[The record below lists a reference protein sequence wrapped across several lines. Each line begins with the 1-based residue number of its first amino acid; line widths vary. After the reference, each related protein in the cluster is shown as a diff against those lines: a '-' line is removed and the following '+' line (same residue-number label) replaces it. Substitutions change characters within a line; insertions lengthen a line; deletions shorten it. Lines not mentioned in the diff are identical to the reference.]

1 MRLWRI
7 VPAVPPDDPRWL
19 GGPIWREIIV
29 RAESAAEARVI
40 ASRMDADVFEYRPD
54 RNSAGAQ
61 AMDMPSALY
70 DETLYEVLE
79 IPAGATTQFTPE
91 GPREILVAHRSGT
104 A

>member
-7 VPAVPPDDPRWL
+7 VPAVPPEDPRWL
-19 GGPIWREIIV
+19 GGPIWREMIV

-40 ASRMDADVFEYRPD
+40 ASRKDADVFDYRPD

-79 IPAGATTQFTPE
+79 LPAGATGQFSPE
-91 GPREILVAHRSGT
+91 GPREVLLAHRAGT